1 METPGAWGGSGG
13 SAKEFGKKR
22 GRKEDLR
29 SGKGA
34 AHGFRN
40 LSVIKILFG
49 FELPI
54 AELKTKNDKIMN
66 ASPSLLQTQ

>member
-1 METPGAWGGSGG
+1 VKNPGGCDQAPGF
-13 SAKEFGKKR
+13 SAKGFGKKR

-29 SGKGA
+29 RFRKEA

-49 FELPI
+49 FEHRITEP
-54 AELKTKNDKIMN
+54 
-66 ASPSLLQTQ
+66 